1 MTAARKRQIIL
12 AVAVLAL
19 AFNALMWVLVDRA
32 GSGGSLL
39 TGTDIVADQLVLVT
53 GDGAGGVVTVSR
65 ANDIVHYGGDLQP
78 LATLTTDETIGAVAA
93 TSDGSLVIGTTTG
106 GLTHYDA
113 SLAPGTTASV
123 DGRVLAVALTNDG
136 TWVAH
141 GVGAFGVR
149 FYISLFPPDATEPAF
164 TYQVA
169 QPVNAMIP
177 WRDGVLY
184 GTGNSAVGY
193 LATDT
198 PEAPVWQV
206 QLKAAISRLA
216 LTADGEGI
224 LAGNERGELS
234 LLTADGAEQWTTT
247 IGEYPVRGLN
257 AAEDEFLVGDANG
270 TFTQVDAGGGITYS
284 GSIGG
289 TSDLEAIMPIAEDQ
303 WVAIPRSGA
312 WQIVDPSAASSATSA
327 GNLRLAWSIG
337 NGVLVLLT
345 SGAIVAVVDPWRNAA
360 VQTSRQAWRARV
372 AYLFTLPAIGFILL
386 FSYYPA
392 AMSFYYSMTNYSLRS
407 VTRWVGFDNYEAI
420 LFNDPYFRIGV
431 QNMLVITITSV
442 IKTLTVPLLIA
453 ELIFWLR
460 NHWHSYIFRTLFIL
474 PTVVPGL
481 VFTLMWRQIYD
492 PDTGLINEV
501 LGAIGLEQWQTAWL
515 GNPDTA
521 LWAIIGVGFPWV
533 DAFALL
539 ILLGG
544 LLNINGDYFDAA
556 KVDGASVWQR
566 FRNIDLPLLV
576 PQFRILLFFAITG
589 TVQGFVSIFVLT
601 RGGPGMTTYI
611 PALQMYMRISD
622 GDFGYASAVGVIL
635 FLVILVATFVVLRIR
650 RNDGVEGA

>member
-12 AVAVLAL
+12 AVVVLAL
-19 AFNALMWVLVDRA
+19 TFNALMWVLVDRA

-39 TGTDIVADQLVLVT
+39 TSTGVTTDQLVLAT
-53 GDGAGGVVTVSR
+53 SDGSNGVVTVSR
-65 ANDIVHYGGDLQP
+65 TNEVVTYGSDLQP
-78 LATLTTDETIGAVAA
+78 LANITVEDTIGAVAA
-93 TSDGSLVIGTTTG
+93 GADGSMVIGTSSGGVTQYDDNLEP
-106 GLTHYDA
+106 GLT
-113 SLAPGTTASV
+113 TQV
-123 DGRVLAVALTNDG
+123 DGRVLAVALTPHG

-149 FYISLFPPDATEPAF
+149 FYISLIPPEATEPAF

-177 WRDGVLY
+177 WQDGVLF
-184 GTGNSAVGY
+184 GTGNSTVGY
-193 LATDT
+193 LSTET
-198 PEAPVWQV
+198 PDAPVWQT

-224 LAGNERGELS
+224 LAGSERGELS
-234 LLTADGAEQWTTT
+234 LLTTDGTEQWTTS
-247 IGEYPVRGLN
+247 IGQYAIRGLN
-257 AAEDEFLVGDANG
+257 AAPTEFLVGDANG
-270 TFTQVDAGGGITYS
+270 TFTQVDPGGGITYS

-289 TSDLEAIMPIAEDQ
+289 TSDLEAILPTGDGQ
-303 WVAIPRSGA
+303 WVGIPRSGE
-312 WQIVDPSAASSATSA
+312 WQQIDPSAASSATSA

-345 SGAIVAVVDPWRNAA
+345 SGAIIAVVDPWRKAA
-360 VQTSRQAWRARV
+360 MHTARQAWKARV
-372 AYLFTLPAIGFILL
+372 AYLFALPAIGFILL

-392 AMSFYYSMTNYSLRS
+392 AMSFYYSLTNYSLRS
-407 VTRWVGFDNYEAI
+407 VTKWVGLDNYETI

-431 QNMLVITITSV
+431 QNMLVITITSI

-501 LGAIGLEQWQTAWL
+501 LGAVGLEQWQTAWL

-576 PQFRILLFFAITG
+576 PQFRILLFFAISG

-622 GDFGYASAVGVIL
+622 GDFGYASAVGVLL

-650 RNDGVEGA
+650 RNDGVENA

>member
-12 AVAVLAL
+12 AVAALAL

-39 TGTDIVADQLVLVT
+39 TSTGVTTDQLVLAT
-53 GDGAGGVVTVSR
+53 SDGVDGVVTVSR
-65 ANDIVHYGGDLQP
+65 TNEVVTYGGDLQP
-78 LATLTTDETIGAVAA
+78 TGSLTMDDTIGAVA
-93 TSDGSLVIGTTTG
+93 TDPDGSLVVGTTNG
-106 GLTHYDA
+106 SVSHYDTDL
-113 SLAPGTTASV
+113 SPGVTTTV
-123 DGRVLAVALTNDG
+123 EGRVLAVAVTDDG

-177 WRDGVLY
+177 WQDGVLF

-193 LATDT
+193 LAADS
-198 PEAPVWQV
+198 PEEPVWQV

-216 LTADGEGI
+216 VTADGEGI
-224 LAGNERGELS
+224 LAGTERGELS
-234 LLTADGAEQWTTT
+234 LLTADGTEQWTTA
-247 IGEYPVRGLN
+247 IGEYAIRGLN
-257 AAEDEFLVGDANG
+257 AAPEEFLVGDANG
-270 TFTQVDAGGGITYS
+270 TFTQVDLGGGITYS

-289 TSDLEAIMPIAEDQ
+289 TSDLEAILPMADDQ
-303 WVAIPRSGA
+303 WVAIPRSGE
-312 WQIVDPSAASSATSA
+312 WQQIDPAAASGATSA

-345 SGAIVAVVDPWRNAA
+345 SGAIIAVVDSWRKSA
-360 VQTSRQAWRARV
+360 VTVMRQAWKARV
-372 AYLFTLPAIGFILL
+372 AYLFALPAIGFILL

-407 VTRWVGFDNYEAI
+407 VTRWIGFDNYETI

-589 TVQGFVSIFVLT
+589 TIQGFVSIFVLT

>member
-1 MTAARKRQIIL
+1 ML

-19 AFNALMWVLVDRA
+19 AFNAVMWMLVDRA
-32 GSGGSLL
+32 SSGGNLL
-39 TGTDIVADQLVLVT
+39 TSTGVTADQLVVVT
-53 GDGAGGVVTVSR
+53 SDGADGLVTVSR
-65 ANDIVHYGGDLQP
+65 ANEVVKYGADLQP
-78 LATLTTDETIGAVAA
+78 QASLTVDDTIGAVATEA
-93 TSDGSLVIGTTTG
+93 DGTLVVGTTNGSVTQYDSEFAP
-106 GLTHYDA
+106 GLT
-113 SLAPGTTASV
+113 TSV
-123 DGRVLAVALTNDG
+123 DGRVLAVALTDDG

-149 FYISLFPPDATEPAF
+149 FYISLFPPGATEPVF
-164 TYQVA
+164 SYQVA

-177 WRDGVLY
+177 WQEGVLF

-193 LATDT
+193 LAAELPD
-198 PEAPVWQV
+198 APVWQV

-216 LTADGEGI
+216 PTADGEGI

-234 LLTADGAEQWTTT
+234 LLASDGTERWT
-247 IGEYPVRGLN
+247 ISVGQYAIRGLS
-257 AAEDEFLVGDANG
+257 AAPEEFLVGDANG
-270 TFTQVDAGGGITYS
+270 TFTQVDPDGGITYS

-289 TSDLEAIMPIAEDQ
+289 TSDLEAILPVGDDQ
-303 WVAIPRSGA
+303 WVGIPRSGE
-312 WQIVDPSAASSATSA
+312 WQQIDPSAASSATSA

-345 SGAIVAVVDPWRNAA
+345 SGAIISVVDPWRETA
-360 VQTSRQAWRARV
+360 VRTFRQAWKARV
-372 AYLFTLPAIGFILL
+372 AYLFALPAIGFILL

-392 AMSFYYSMTNYSLRS
+392 AMSFYYSLTNYSLRS
-407 VTRWVGFDNYEAI
+407 VTKWVGLDNYETI

-589 TVQGFVSIFVLT
+589 TIQGFVSIFVLT